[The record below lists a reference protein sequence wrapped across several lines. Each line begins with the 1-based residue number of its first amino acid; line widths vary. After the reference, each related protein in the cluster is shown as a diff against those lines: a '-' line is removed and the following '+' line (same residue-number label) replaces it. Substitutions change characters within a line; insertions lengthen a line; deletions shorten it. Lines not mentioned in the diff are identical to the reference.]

1 MEQDREDVKQKRI
14 EWCKKIETIDPK
26 NLIFIDESG
35 IATNMTRLYGR
46 IIGGERLVDAVPGAQ
61 WKTTSIVS
69 SIRCDGKTAAMTL
82 EGPFDGAAFNTY
94 IIEILCPTLRKGD
107 IVVMDNLPAH
117 KSVIAR
123 KAIEDAGAELWF
135 LPPYSP
141 DYNPIEKMWSK
152 IKANIRKRK
161 ATTNKKLNKAISD
174 AFKTIRESDS
184 IGWYQSC
191 GYQLIQS

>member
-1 MEQDREDVKQKRI
+1 MEQDREDVKELRSV
-14 EWCKKIETIDPK
+14 WLKKIKNVDPRK
-26 NLIFIDESG
+26 LVFIDESG
-35 IATNMTRLYGR
+35 ITNNMTRSYGR

-69 SIRCDGKTAAMTL
+69 SIRLDGETSAMTI

-117 KSVIAR
+117 KSAVAN
-123 KAIEDAGAELWF
+123 KAIYDAEAELWF

-152 IKANIRKRK
+152 IKAHIRKQK
-161 ATTNKKLNKAISD
+161 ATTNRKLNKAITD
-174 AFKTIRESDS
+174 AFKTIRESDC
-184 IGWYQSC
+184 IGWYSSC
-191 GYQLIQS
+191 GIQLMQS